1 MTLFNALAV
10 SATGMTSNRLW
21 IDLIANNI
29 SNVNSVAKNG
39 DPYRRKVPVFL
50 EMLREVNPEV
60 ESEMAAFDFGN
71 EPSKEMGGGVQT
83 YRVVRDKSDFKQVY
97 EPGNPNADKMGF
109 VKKPNV
115 EVINEMVD
123 MIAANRAYDASVQ
136 TANAA
141 KAMVNKALEIGK

>member
-10 SATGMTSNRLW
+10 SATGMTANRLW

-29 SNVNSVAKNG
+29 SNVNSIKKNG
-39 DPYRRKVPVFL
+39 DPYRRKVPVFM
-50 EMLREVNPEV
+50 EMLREVNIEN
-60 ESEMAAFDFGN
+60 ESQMAAFDFGN
-71 EPSKEMGGGVQT
+71 EPTKEMGGGVQT
-83 YRVVRDKSDFKQVY
+83 FKVAKDMSEFKY
-97 EPGNPNADKMGF
+97 VFEPGSAFADKAGF
-109 VKKPNV
+109 VRKPNV

-123 MIAANRAYDASVQ
+123 MISANRAYDASVQ